1 VSSLLRR
8 LCRPRSGIYVV
19 NSSTLVTDADVKAWT
34 AACSFQLARD
44 VAPAFDRKPV
54 RVEFLTKA
62 SHAPA
67 GAWIIAVLDDADQA
81 GALGYHTTDRAGRP
95 WGRIFVRPCLDY
107 GVEPST
113 TLSHEV
119 IETFGDPEVDAW
131 RDSGAGYSVAY
142 ELCDPVEA
150 GSYQI
155 GAGGV
160 LVSDFVFPAWF
171 HKAAGPGSRFNY
183 LRTVHLPFALDAGG
197 YVVRRFPDGTEDQEY
212 GREARRDYIAAK
224 RHALARSTRRL
235 GLS

>member
-1 VSSLLRR
+1 MSSLLGR

-19 NSSTLVTDADVKAWT
+19 NRSTLATDMDVQAWT

-44 VAPAFDRKPV
+44 VAPALDRKPV

-119 IETFGDPEVDAW
+119 IETFGDPEVVAW
-131 RDSGAGYSVAY
+131 RDTGRGYSVAY
-142 ELCDPVEA
+142 ELCDPVES
-150 GSYQI
+150 GSYEV
-155 GAGGV
+155 GGV
-160 LVSDFVFPAWF
+160 LVSDFVLPSWF
-171 HKAAGPGSRFNY
+171 DRSAGSRSRFNY
-183 LRTVHLPFALDAGG
+183 LRTVHAPFALDAGG
-197 YVVRRFPDGTEDQEY
+197 YVVRRWPDGTEDQEY
-212 GREARRDYIAAK
+212 GSQARRDYIAAK

-235 GLS
+235 ASGR